1 MTKLER
7 AATRIDPASICCT
20 TPKADA
26 SSAISHIAMVPTPPY
41 ALTIPHHRLN
51 YPIKSHRG
59 ALGLRQQACFF
70 EQTASPYNL
79 SGAIL
84 PLVDKQKDVCDSP
97 DFIDN
102 KASAVVSNPRFLNR
116 YIESATRFKRFL
128 LKTRNKGELLL
139 NCSESFRKASHHF
152 KASQIQHVL
161 SNRLFAFGQFVNA
174 SYPNSLRSTRTVTS
188 GTSYVRTIIQ
198 NRSRG
203 WNLKYIPQARNP
215 CAAPA
220 TIEAAAACDGDL
232 RQRRL
237 IWVGAAY
244 RLAVVA
250 LLPPLT
256 YASMSLECALNCLVQ
271 KLDIENHQTQSLQT
285 MLAQLLQEVLFET
298 FAHAKEELVGAS
310 RLGVCVLER
319 FELERADVIG
329 NLRNTIARRR
339 RVAVNNGLLGQCELD
354 GIMQRLGNQG
364 LPVVVIDLNFI
375 ELLQIIKVIKQED
388 RDVPPDALDCAAW
401 RHHVGVELG
410 LLIGKRRIPKREVLQ
425 KDAERCEV
433 LLALLNIHAFVSV
446 VAVKQRREMERDIP
460 KPHSIQSIK
469 IVRFVSSKS
478 FVLFMEYED
487 YKVVL
492 GFGAGIAGFIN
503 EYGKIP
509 HSPHA
514 PNNKNAGG
522 KPPAVGGPP
531 CGEDHLRYT
540 TRRFGNS
547 ITPKY
552 EHMFFIIDTNTCS
565 PHRKAA

>member
-1 MTKLER
+1 MKLGQPSRMNSNDPSTR
-7 AATRIDPASICCT
+7 APASKT
-20 TPKADA
+20 
-26 SSAISHIAMVPTPPY
+26 SSYTFSSTCAETMGVSLV
-41 ALTIPHHRLN
+41 
-51 YPIKSHRG
+51 K
-59 ALGLRQQACFF
+59 LRQITVIKNGITATYSRFF
-70 EQTASPYNL
+70 GHA
-79 SGAIL
+79 AIR
-84 PLVDKQKDVCDSP
+84 P
-97 DFIDN
+97 
-102 KASAVVSNPRFLNR
+102 AV
-116 YIESATRFKRFL
+116 
-128 LKTRNKGELLL
+128 
-139 NCSESFRKASHHF
+139 
-152 KASQIQHVL
+152 
-161 SNRLFAFGQFVNA
+161 
-174 SYPNSLRSTRTVTS
+174 
-188 GTSYVRTIIQ
+188 
-198 NRSRG
+198 
-203 WNLKYIPQARNP
+203 
-215 CAAPA
+215 
-220 TIEAAAACDGDL
+220 ACDGGL

-256 YASMSLECALNCLVQ
+256 YVALSLGREPDGLVQ
-271 KLDIENHQTQSLQT
+271 ELDDENRQAQALQA

-339 RVAVNNGLLGQCELD
+339 RVAVNNSFLGQCELD

-388 RDVPPDALDCAAW
+388 RDVPSDALDCAAW
-401 RHHVGVELG
+401 RHHVGVELR
-410 LLIGKRRIPKREVLQ
+410 LLIGKRRIPKREILQ
-425 KDAERCEV
+425 KDAERSEV

-460 KPHSIQSIK
+460 KPFSIQSIT
-469 IVRFVSSKS
+469 IVRFVSNKS
-478 FVLFMEYED
+478 FVLFMEYEN

-509 HSPHA
+509 HIPHA

-531 CGEDHLRYT
+531 CGEDHLLYI
-540 TRRFGNS
+540 TRRLGNS
-547 ITPKY
+547 IIPKY
-552 EHMFFIIDTNTCS
+552 EHMFSIIDTNTCS
-565 PHRKAA
+565 PYGKAA